1 MDSQTKS
8 PAHRTGRQK
17 GDGRV
22 ITNHQYKYTIKF
34 DYESIVRHRVDQLT
48 AGRYADQLAVAAAAD
63 DVGQAMLKV
72 IKRRGLLPELFMELD
87 LCDLCRVRRAV

>member
-1 MDSQTKS
+1 M
-8 PAHRTGRQK
+8 
-17 GDGRV
+17 